1 MGRTQLGE
9 VEQWV
14 LLAVLRL
21 GDGAFALDVL
31 RELDRE
37 AGHVVSRGSLYKT
50 LDRLEAKGLVEWTIE
65 DATPERGGHRRR
77 LFTVTSQG
85 IGALR
90 ASRRVLFNLWEGLEP
105 TLGGAP

>member
-1 MGRTQLGE
+1 MMSQHLGE
-9 VEQWV
+9 FEQLL
-14 LLAVLRL
+14 LLAILQA
-21 GDGAFALDVL
+21 GDRAYALATIK
-31 RELDRE
+31 ELDKR
-37 AGHVVSRGSLYKT
+37 AGRSVDRGSLYKT
-50 LDRLEAKGLVEWTIE
+50 LDRLEAKGLVAWTIE

-85 IGALR
+85 LGALR